1 MSNHAFSSSLPDIAR
16 ESSNTIRPRIDEVGM
31 QGIAIP
37 LTIHDS
43 KGTVIASTAKA
54 NVTVS
59 LDDPHAKGIHMSR
72 LYNLLQEHLSNKVL
86 GNIQLSELMDA
97 LVSSQAGLSTSA
109 TLSLQFTL
117 TVSRPALISK
127 TAGYQHYDAAL
138 TLKNDEGK
146 IRTQLCISIPYSST
160 CPCSASLSRQ
170 ALAEAF
176 QAQFE
181 NKPLDTNVVSEWLA
195 SKQAS
200 IATAH
205 AQRSFAHITLNLM
218 ESTVPDFIDIIDLAE
233 NTLAT
238 PLQTAVKREDEQE
251 FARRNAQNLMFV
263 EDAVRR
269 LHDALS
275 TYSHATYFHV
285 KVEHQESL
293 HAHDAVAEISGAINS
308 R

>member
-1 MSNHAFSSSLPDIAR
+1 MSNYTSSVLPDITHESSSFSSS
-16 ESSNTIRPRIDEVGM
+16 RIDAVGM
-31 QGIAIP
+31 EGIAIP
-37 LTIHDS
+37 LHVQDK
-43 KGTVIASTAKA
+43 KGNVIASTAKA
-54 NVTVS
+54 DATVS
-59 LDDPHAKGIHMSR
+59 LDDNHAKGIHMSR
-72 LYNLLQEHLSNKVL
+72 LYNLLQDHLSNRVL

-109 TLSLQFTL
+109 TLSLHFTL

-146 IRTQLCISIPYSST
+146 TRTQLCISIPYSST

-181 NKPLDTNVVSEWLA
+181 NKPLDTNVVSDWLA

-205 AQRSFAHITLNLM
+205 AQRSFAHITLDLI
-218 ESTVPDFIDIIDLAE
+218 ESTVPDFVDIIDLAE

-251 FARRNAQNLMFV
+251 FAKRNAQNLMFV

>member
-1 MSNHAFSSSLPDIAR
+1 MSSYTSSALPDITHESSSFSSS
-16 ESSNTIRPRIDEVGM
+16 RIDAVGM
-31 QGIAIP
+31 EGIAIP
-37 LTIHDS
+37 LHVQDK
-43 KGTVIASTAKA
+43 KGNVIASTAKA
-54 NVTVS
+54 DVTVS
-59 LDDPHAKGIHMSR
+59 LDDNHAKGIHMSR
-72 LYNLLQEHLSNKVL
+72 LYNLLQEHLSDRVL
-86 GNIQLSELMDA
+86 GSIQLSELMNA

-117 TVSRPALISK
+117 TLSRPALISK

-138 TLKNDEGK
+138 TLKSNEGK
-146 IRTQLCISIPYSST
+146 TRTQLRISIPYSST

-181 NKPLDTNVVSEWLA
+181 NKPLDTNVIREWLA

-205 AQRSFAHITLNLM
+205 AQRSFAHITLDLINN
-218 ESTVPDFIDIIDLAE
+218 TVPDFVDIIDLAE

-251 FARRNAQNLMFV
+251 FAKRNAQNLMFV

-308 R
+308 H

>member
-1 MSNHAFSSSLPDIAR
+1 MSNYTSSVLPDITHESSSFSSS
-16 ESSNTIRPRIDEVGM
+16 RIDAVGM
-31 QGIAIP
+31 EGIAIP
-37 LTIHDS
+37 LHVQDK
-43 KGTVIASTAKA
+43 KGNVIASTAKA
-54 NVTVS
+54 DATVS
-59 LDDPHAKGIHMSR
+59 LDDNHAKGIHMSR
-72 LYNLLQEHLSNKVL
+72 LYNLLQDHLSNRVL

-127 TAGYQHYDAAL
+127 AAGYQHYDAAL

-146 IRTQLCISIPYSST
+146 ARTQLRISIPYSST

-181 NKPLDTNVVSEWLA
+181 NKPLDTNVVSDWLA

-205 AQRSFAHITLNLM
+205 AQRSFAHITLDLID
-218 ESTVPDFIDIIDLAE
+218 STVPDFVEIIDLAE

-251 FARRNAQNLMFV
+251 FAKRNAQNLMFV

>member
-1 MSNHAFSSSLPDIAR
+1 MSNHAFSSSLPDITR
-16 ESSNTIRPRIDEVGM
+16 ESSINTRPRINEVGM
-31 QGIAIP
+31 EGIALP

-43 KGTVIASTAKA
+43 KGIVIASTAKA

-86 GNIQLSELMDA
+86 GDIQLNELMEA
-97 LVSSQAGLSTSA
+97 LVLSQAGLSTSA
-109 TLSLQFTL
+109 TLSLRFDL
-117 TVSRPALISK
+117 TVSRPALVSK
-127 TAGYQHYDAAL
+127 TAGYQHYDATL
-138 TLKNDEGK
+138 TLKSDKGK
-146 IRTQLCISIPYSST
+146 YKTQLRINIPYSST

-181 NKPLDTNVVSEWLA
+181 NKPLDTNVISEWLE

-205 AQRSFAHITLNLM
+205 AQRSFAHITLDLID
-218 ESTVPDFIDIIDLAE
+218 STVPDFVDIIDLAE

-251 FARRNAQNLMFV
+251 FAKRNAQNLMFV

-269 LHDALS
+269 LHDAFS
-275 TYSHATYFHV
+275 TYYQATHFHV

-293 HAHDAVAEISGAINS
+293 HAHDAVAEISGSINS

>member
-1 MSNHAFSSSLPDIAR
+1 M
-16 ESSNTIRPRIDEVGM
+16 E
-31 QGIAIP
+31 GIALP

-43 KGTVIASTAKA
+43 QGTAIASTAKA

-86 GNIQLSELMDA
+86 GSIQLSELMDA
-97 LVSSQAGLSTSA
+97 LVQSQAGLSASA
-109 TLSLQFTL
+109 TLSLQFEL

-127 TAGYQHYDAAL
+127 TAGYQHYNTAL
-138 TLKNDEGK
+138 ILKKAQEK
-146 IRTQLCISIPYSST
+146 YQTQLRISVPYSST

-176 QAQFE
+176 KAQFE
-181 NKPLDTNVVSEWLA
+181 NKALDTNMVSEWLA
-195 SKQAS
+195 SKEAS

-205 AQRSFAHITLNLM
+205 AQRSFAHITLNLI
-218 ESTVPDFIDIIDLAE
+218 ENAAPDFVDIINLVE

-251 FARRNAQNLMFV
+251 FAKRNAQNLMFV
-263 EDAVRR
+263 EDAVRK
-269 LHDALS
+269 LHSALT
-275 TYSHATYFHV
+275 TYTPATYFHV

-293 HAHDAVAEISGAINS
+293 HAHDAVAEISGTINS